1 MLKSVEDLRSVTD
14 GSVLA
19 ELGFELID
27 IPETDGSVFAVRLK
41 DVDPF
46 DVWQAARAIV
56 DRTGRWP
63 LLVDLAFSSLGG
75 LKEKLLD
82 GDLDRFP
89 FEDEDG
95 NAQSP
100 AQIIEASKS
109 VDVDA
114 WFEAQGRDFDKF
126 EDDYDWV
133 VDELESEF
141 GRRPEE
147 SELDQSIP
155 FTAHRYERWAWDR
168 QREAGTLASP
178 EEGRLGLFEAQKP
191 ALLLMPT
198 AKPWETL
205 AWASWYGAEE
215 RHAEVVAVVREWTE
229 RYGAELFAHFTTM
242 LEFTVANPPTEPED
256 AWQLATRHDLF
267 APSTLAPPGIAV
279 RQYAQALIGWDR
291 WFLHERP

>member
-1 MLKSVEDLRSVTD
+1 MLESVKDLRSAADGTVLNDLNFELFDIPDTD
-14 GSVLA
+14 G
-19 ELGFELID
+19 
-27 IPETDGSVFAVRLK
+27 TVFAVRLK
-41 DVDPF
+41 GVDPF
-46 DVWQAARAIV
+46 EAWQAARAII
-56 DRTGRWP
+56 DSTGRWP
-63 LLVDLAFSSLGG
+63 LLVDLAFSSFGG
-75 LKEKLLD
+75 IKEKLMD
-82 GDLDRFP
+82 GDLSRFP

-100 AQIIEASKS
+100 AKIIEASKA

-126 EDDYDWV
+126 EEDYDWV
-133 VDELESEF
+133 VEELESEF

-147 SELDQSIP
+147 SELDKSIP
-155 FTAHRYERWAWDR
+155 FRVHRYERWAWDR

-178 EEGRLGLFEAQKP
+178 EEGRQRLFEPQKP

-205 AWASWYGAEE
+205 AWASWYGAEQW
-215 RHAEVVAVVREWTE
+215 HAETVAVIRDWTE
-229 RYGAELFAHFTTM
+229 RYGAELFANLSTM
-242 LEFTVANPPTEPED
+242 LEFVVTNPPTEPED
-256 AWQLATRHDLF
+256 AWQLATRHDLL
-267 APSTLAPPGIAV
+267 APSTLAGPGITV

>member
-1 MLKSVEDLRSVTD
+1 MLNSLEDLRSAVD

-19 ELGFELID
+19 GLDFEHID

-41 DVDPF
+41 GIEPF
-46 DVWQAARAIV
+46 DAWQTARAIV

-82 GDLDRFP
+82 GDLDRFA

-95 NAQSP
+95 NTQSP
-100 AQIIEASKS
+100 AQIIEVSKA
-109 VDVDA
+109 VDIDA
-114 WFEAQGRDFDKF
+114 FFDARARDFDQF
-126 EDDYDWV
+126 DDDYDWV
-133 VDELESEF
+133 SEELESEF
-141 GRRPEE
+141 GRRPEDG
-147 SELDQSIP
+147 ELDQSIP
-155 FTAHRYERWAWDR
+155 FTVHRYERWAWDR
-168 QREAGTLASP
+168 QREAGTLPGP
-178 EEGRLGLFEAQKP
+178 EEGRQGLFDPHKP

-215 RHAEVVAVVREWTE
+215 NHAEVVAVVRDWTE
-229 RYGAELFAHFTTM
+229 RYGAELFANFSTM
-242 LEFTVANPPTEPED
+242 LEFAVANPPTDPED
-256 AWQLATRHDLF
+256 AWQLATRHDLR
-267 APSTLAPPGIAV
+267 ATSTLGGPGITV

-291 WFLHERP
+291 WFLHDRP